1 MKGRMKKI
9 ALYGGL
15 IVLSWV
21 VVGLGAARQKTLPVD
36 DFRTVI
42 VNDENNHFLGSDD
55 VEELVMDVHGR
66 PLAEVSRGEVKVA
79 EIEQE
84 LRENPF
90 VKEAEA
96 YTELGG
102 DLVVEMELRKPL
114 ARVMFE
120 DGSGFY
126 LDKDYNKLDLSQRYA
141 ANTIL
146 VRGLA
151 WEPLLPRDS
160 IGSAQ
165 ILDLQEF
172 LEYVDG
178 DDFLR
183 SQVSE
188 VVLEEDGDL
197 VIYPEV
203 GDVVIEFGK
212 AERIEEKFDNMKLFY
227 DKVLNKIGWDKYRQI
242 SLKYRGQVIA
252 EREE

>member
-1 MKGRMKKI
+1 MKGKLKKI

-15 IVLSWV
+15 IALSWV
-21 VVGLGAARQKTLPVD
+21 VVGLGAARQKSLPVD

-42 VNDENNHFLGSDD
+42 LNDENNHFLVSED
-55 VEELVMDVHGR
+55 VEELVMDVQGR
-66 PLAEVSRGEVKVA
+66 PLAEVARGEVKVA

-90 VKEAEA
+90 VKKAEA
-96 YTELGG
+96 YTEIGG

-114 ARVMFE
+114 ARIMFE

-126 LDKDYNKLDLSQRYA
+126 LDKEYNKLDLSKRYA
-141 ANTIL
+141 ANTVL
-146 VRGLA
+146 VRGLE

-160 IGSAQ
+160 IASQQ
-165 ILDLQEF
+165 IVHLREF

-178 DDFLR
+178 DEFLR

-197 VIYPEV
+197 IIYPEV
-203 GDVVIEFGK
+203 GDVIIEFGK
-212 AERIEEKFDNMKLFY
+212 PVRITDKFDNMELFY

-242 SLKYRGQVIA
+242 SLKYRGQVVA
-252 EREE
+252 ERH